1 MHHIALIFGGAFS
14 GDIHCGHGLLFAI
27 HMQFQRQF
35 HHLAVATIAQPYGER
50 HLLAGTKH
58 RRQEPAAVNRHIAD
72 TLCWLVDEVGCPA
85 SGIRKIYKI
94 KIILLIIRNIIMIN
108 IAIGTFGTSTFFKR
122 NNLLPS
128 SAVGR
133 DVPTVEFLQRL
144 LFGEFHPLPRS
155 EIVVIE
161 DKLVGIVE
169 VTDNLASVFDA
180 VVKEGSFGGAALH
193 GEGVVEVDGDEVATF
208 LIGEVGTGEG
218 GDEGDDGEAPQQQY
232 DEVLHPRL
240 AFGFLRHILQH
251 LHIREIVSFISSE
264 IEKMYQNGYQD
275 GGVADKK

>member
-1 MHHIALIFGGAFS
+1 M
-14 GDIHCGHGLLFAI
+14 
-27 HMQFQRQF
+27 
-35 HHLAVATIAQPYGER
+35 
-50 HLLAGTKH
+50 
-58 RRQEPAAVNRHIAD
+58 
-72 TLCWLVDEVGCPA
+72 PA
-85 SGIRKIYKI
+85 SGIRKIFKI
-94 KIILLIIRNIIMIN
+94 KIIFLIIRNIIMIN

-155 EIVVIE
+155 EIVVVE
-161 DKLVGIVE
+161 DELVGIVE
-169 VTDNLASVFDA
+169 VANNLAGILDA
-180 VVKEGSFGGAALH
+180 VVKESPFRGAALH
-193 GEGVVEVDGDEVATF
+193 GEGVVEIDSDEVAAF
-208 LIGEVGTGEG
+208 LIGIMAGEVGTGKG

-240 AFGFLRHILQH
+240 TFGFLRHILQH
-251 LHIREIVSFISSE
+251 LHIREIVSFIPSE
-264 IEKMYQNGYQD
+264 IEKMNQNGYQD